1 MVSRGESETHRL
13 RQQMEE
19 QLDRLMTQLADLEEC
34 KAELDPEEYED
45 ARKDTLEQLNEFQSS
60 LSRMTSGDMTLVD
73 SFNAMQL
80 VSSDVQ
86 YPAKICSSV
95 AEQTLSA
102 IQAAISQAFKTPE
115 VIQMFAKKQPDQLR
129 EKLSQ
134 IERDQ
139 KIGKLSLDVYE
150 QQKVEVLSALQKLGE
165 TLSPTEMQFLEAHAS
180 TVMKNFDV
188 VTDEKGSDYK
198 VLEMA
203 RQGLR

>member
-19 QLDRLMTQLADLEEC
+19 QLDRLVTQLADLEEC
-34 KAELDPEEYED
+34 KTELDPEEYEE

-60 LSRMTSGDMTLVD
+60 LSRMTKGDMTLVD

-80 VSSDVQ
+80 
-86 YPAKICSSV
+86 
-95 AEQTLSA
+95 A

-139 KIGKLSLDVYE
+139 KIGKLSLDIYE
-150 QQKVEVLSALQKLGE
+150 QQKAEVLSALQRLGE
-165 TLSPTEMQFLEAHAS
+165 TLTTSELQFLEAHAS
-180 TVMKNFDV
+180 TLMKNFDV
-188 VTDEKGSDYK
+188 VTDEEGSDRK

>member
-1 MVSRGESETHRL
+1 MAAKSAQVIKMVSRGESETHRL

-80 VSSDVQ
+80 
-86 YPAKICSSV
+86 
-95 AEQTLSA
+95 A
-102 IQAAISQAFKTPE
+102 IQAAISEAFKTPE

-139 KIGKLSLDVYE
+139 KIAKLSLDVYE

-165 TLSPTEMQFLEAHAS
+165 TLSPSEMQFLEANAS

-188 VTDEKGSDYK
+188 VTDEKGSDHK

>member
-1 MVSRGESETHRL
+1 MYLHAKIATSWNMVSRGETETQRL

-19 QLDRLMTQLADLEEC
+19 QLDRLVAQLADLEEC
-34 KAELDPEEYED
+34 RAELDPEEYEEVH
-45 ARKDTLEQLNEFQSS
+45 KDTIEQLNEFQAS

-73 SFNAMQL
+73 SFSALQL
-80 VSSDVQ
+80 
-86 YPAKICSSV
+86 
-95 AEQTLSA
+95 A

-134 IERDQ
+134 VERDQ
-139 KIGKLSLDVYE
+139 KIGKLTLDLYT

-165 TLSPTEMQFLEAHAS
+165 TLTAAEQQFLDSHA
-180 TVMKNFDV
+180 TTLMKNFDK
-188 VTDEKGSDYK
+188 VTDDAGSSQK

-203 RQGLR
+203 RQGLQ

>member
-1 MVSRGESETHRL
+1 MASRGMSETQRL

-19 QLDRLMTQLADLEEC
+19 QLDRLMAQLADLEEC
-34 KAELDPEEYED
+34 KGELDPEEYEEVH
-45 ARKDTLEQLNEFQSS
+45 KDTIEQLNEFHSS

-73 SFNAMQL
+73 SFSAMQL
-80 VSSDVQ
+80 
-86 YPAKICSSV
+86 
-95 AEQTLSA
+95 A

-139 KIGKLSLDVYE
+139 KIGKIALDSYT
-150 QQKVEVLSALQKLGE
+150 QQKAEILSALQKLGE
-165 TLSPTEMQFLEAHAS
+165 SLTAAEQTFLDSHAS
-180 TVMKNFDV
+180 VLMKNFDQI
-188 VTDEKGSDYK
+188 TDETGSSQK

-203 RQGLR
+203 RQGLH